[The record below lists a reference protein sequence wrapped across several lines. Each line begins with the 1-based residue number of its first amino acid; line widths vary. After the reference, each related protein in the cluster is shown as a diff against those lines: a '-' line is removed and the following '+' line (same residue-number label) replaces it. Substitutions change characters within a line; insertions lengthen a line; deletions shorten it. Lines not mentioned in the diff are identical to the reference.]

1 MKIVIAPDSF
11 KGSLSAAQVADAIE
25 KGIKRVF
32 KDCHITK
39 VPMADGGEGTV
50 QSLVD
55 ATGGKI
61 IYKEV
66 TGPLGDK
73 VKAFFG
79 VLGDGKTAVIEMAAA
94 SGLPLVPEEKKN
106 PLITT
111 TYGTGELIKYA
122 VELGCRHLI
131 IGIGGSATNDGG
143 AGMAQALGFK
153 LLDEDGKEI
162 GFGGGS
168 LPRLSRISIGQG
180 GEIMEK
186 IERIQVACDVDN
198 PLCGPRGSSA
208 VYGPQ
213 KGATPEMVKEL
224 DNALSHYADIIH
236 RDLEKDVKDLP
247 GAGAA
252 GGLGAGLVAFLGAK
266 LMRGVDIVIEA
277 TSLREKMKEAHLVI
291 TGEGKLDNQTINGKT
306 PMGVAM
312 AAKEKGIPVIAIG
325 GAVENSALL
334 YRNGFDCLIAIPN
347 KPMTLKNAIDHA
359 DELVTDTAE
368 RIGRLI
374 KIGKGGN

>member
-32 KDCHITK
+32 KDSYFTK

-55 ATGGKI
+55 ATGGEI

-66 TGPLGDK
+66 TGPLGDR
-73 VKAFFG
+73 VKAFLG

-94 SGLPLVPEEKKN
+94 SGLPLVPEDKKN

-122 VELGCRHLI
+122 VELGCKHLI

-153 LLDEDGKEI
+153 LSDKVGNDI

-168 LPRLSRISIGQG
+168 LPELSEISIDRG
-180 GEIMEK
+180 GEILEK
-186 IERIQVACDVDN
+186 IEKIQVACDVDN
-198 PLCGPRGSSA
+198 PLCGPRGASA

-224 DNALSHYADIIH
+224 DKALSHYADIIR
-236 RDLEKDVKDLP
+236 RDLGKDVKDLP

-252 GGLGAGLVAFLGAK
+252 GGLGAGLVAFLGAE

-277 TSLREKMKEAHLVI
+277 TGLKEKMEGAHLVI
-291 TGEGKLDNQTINGKT
+291 TGEGKLDSQTINGKT

-312 AAKEKGIPVIAIG
+312 AAKERGIPVIAIG
-325 GAVENSALL
+325 GAVDDSPLL

-347 KPMTLKNAIDHA
+347 KPMTLKNAIEHA

-374 KIGKGGN
+374 KIGRGGE